1 MNAMFTQGIIVKG
14 DHRAAACMSLL
25 RCRLHYSMF
34 VPHLLN
40 DNTASLSCVVAEY
53 SLMTLSIAAG
63 VTLQLSSMSIGGG
76 HVVP

>member
-1 MNAMFTQGIIVKG
+1 MT
-14 DHRAAACMSLL
+14 HLL
-25 RCRLHYSMF
+25 HIYFQHYEGKARCRLHVHYSF
-34 VPHLLN
+34 IVPHLLN

-53 SLMTLSIAAG
+53 SLVTLSIAAG